1 MLLFPFYG
9 GGFWDPKPAV
19 ILLKHAYKK
28 VNNQEN
34 RWEVFFSNL
43 LYPIFALIY

>member
-34 RWEVFFSNL
+34 R
-43 LYPIFALIY
+43 